1 MIMTTKTKQTRI
13 AQARALVGRLERW
26 GDQWRF
32 NYWPEGIDKTGIESP
47 ATDYHVALHRRA
59 QTLIN
64 IANSGSVV
72 QYEGGSWLTY
82 VNK

>member
-1 MIMTTKTKQTRI
+1 MNTKTKQTRI

-47 ATDYHVALHRRA
+47 AMDYHSALDRRA
-59 QTLIN
+59 QTLIML
-64 IANSGSVV
+64 ANQSESIV
-72 QYEGGSWLTY
+72 YEGGSWLNY